1 MKILKQILFY
11 LLICLKFSSFSQSLS
26 ENEIRNLAQQIN
38 VKSKNLDLGNGITVR
53 GCFAIGRTLVYQYD
67 VDEFWYPPENMKD
80 ELIANFKAAGN
91 AKIFFNNDIDVDFH
105 YYFGNKLQKK
115 VSIKSKEFSNLNFA
129 LGDFL
134 SIDGHPK
141 AKGINLK
148 IKPPVGWKIEEGDRP
163 NIVKKFVYENNSY
176 MIITKD
182 ESSLKR

>member
-67 VDEFWYPPENMKD
+67 VDEFWYPLENMKD
-80 ELIANFKAAGN
+80 VLFPNFKAAGN

-105 YYFGNKLQKK
+105 FIIHEPTIFNHGYAGFFWASY
-115 VSIKSKEFSNLNFA
+115 
-129 LGDFL
+129 
-134 SIDGHPK
+134 
-141 AKGINLK
+141 INLPEK
-148 IKPPVGWKIEEGDRP
+148 TGI
-163 NIVKKFVYENNSY
+163 Y
-176 MIITKD
+176 
-182 ESSLKR
+182 